1 MTYIEAGQTTMLA
14 HFTAPTTGLAFI
26 FYAVAFAIVT
36 FTVIYA
42 VESWRSL
49 K

>member
-1 MTYIEAGQTTMLA
+1 MTYIEAGQVTYLA
-14 HFTAPTTGLAFI
+14 HFTHPQTALAFVI
-26 FYAVAFAIVT
+26 YAVAFGIVI

-42 VESWRSL
+42 IESWRSL